1 MNSSITSD
9 APDAYEAP
17 KAFYNWFEEHIGPLK
32 MSWPSL
38 VGSDALRAECIVR
51 FGSPFYVV
59 TEPYKISRKAQLE
72 RFYTYD
78 PLRVILFLDSQGC
91 VATGPRVG

>member
-1 MNSSITSD
+1 MNASIVSD
-9 APDAYEAP
+9 APDPYEAP
-17 KAFYNWFEEHIGPLK
+17 KAFYNWFEANEGPLK
-32 MSWPSL
+32 LAWPSL
-38 VGSDALRAECIVR
+38 VGSDAKRAECIVR

-59 TEPYKISRKAQLE
+59 SEPYKISRKAQQE

-91 VATGPRVG
+91 VATCPKVG